1 MSSMTGSPM
10 SSPRSFAEAAGLEP
24 LRAKSGW
31 IIALGVVYVI
41 AGLVAPKKLG
51 VHLLGLI
58 IFGERGFYQVRRI
71 CNSKQVAQNPSRS
84 PHLTQ
89 LIPSTGGRT

>member
-10 SSPRSFAEAAGLEP
+10 SSPRSVAEAAGLEP

-41 AGLVAPKKLG
+41 AGIIALG
-51 VHLLGLI
+51 GVVMATAVSVSCL
-58 IFGERGFYQVRRI
+58 
-71 CNSKQVAQNPSRS
+71 A
-84 PHLTQ
+84 
-89 LIPSTGGRT
+89 